1 MKPNHPLVR
10 LTCLLRPVDAIPIL
24 LSLTLLAASSLGA
37 ADPVFSGP
45 QPGEKTTG
53 FKVVA
58 IGGEAD
64 GKERD
69 PVAENSG
76 APTAFVFVHQV
87 ERSLIPLLRV
97 IEQYG
102 IERRERI
109 KTEFVFLTPDRL
121 AGEQRV
127 RAANNS
133 LQLKARVGLSPDG
146 AEGPG
151 NYGLNKDCL
160 MTIVTAKDNK
170 VVANFA
176 LVQPGIAD
184 APAVLAALAKTC
196 GDTNPPSVET
206 LAAKQPGAGMARGRS
221 AEAMKKDGEKPKE
234 KFPGAVPTDE
244 KLTGLLRQF
253 IRPTN
258 DEAAVDRVLAEVKS
272 HIKDNA
278 SLTKQA
284 ADGWTRVLHFGDR
297 YGTPYSRKVGKEFL
311 DSIKTQ

>member
-1 MKPNHPLVR
+1 MKPKHPFVR
-10 LTCLLRPVDAIPIL
+10 LTGLL
-24 LSLTLLAASSLGA
+24 LSVSAILMLQALSMLA
-37 ADPVFSGP
+37 ADPIFSGP

-58 IGGEAD
+58 IGGEVD

-76 APTAFVFVHQV
+76 APTAIVFVHQV

-102 IERRERI
+102 VERKDLI

-127 RAANNS
+127 RAANGS
-133 LQLKARVGLSPDG
+133 LRLKASVGLSPDG

-170 VVANFA
+170 VVSNFA

-184 APAVLAALAKTC
+184 APKVLAALAKTC
-196 GDTNPPSVET
+196 GDTNPPTVEA
-206 LAAKQPGAGMARGRS
+206 LAARQPGAGMARGRN

-234 KFPGAVPTDE
+234 NFPGAVPTDE

-258 DEAAVDRVLAEVKS
+258 DEAAVDRVLADVKA

-278 SLTKQA
+278 DLTKQA

-311 DSIKTQ
+311 DSIKTP